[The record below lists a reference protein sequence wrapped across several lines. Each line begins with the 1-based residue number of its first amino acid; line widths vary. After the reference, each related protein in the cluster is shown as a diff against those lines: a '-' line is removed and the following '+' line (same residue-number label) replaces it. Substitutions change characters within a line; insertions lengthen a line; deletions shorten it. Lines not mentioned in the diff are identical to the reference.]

1 MWQRRGSTATNQVPR
16 IADLASSRIL
26 LYHRLRLDRPPG
38 FLADFAP
45 PSCLD
50 GFIERCWSFDWVID
64 LDIQEFLNAWS
75 HCSFV
80 HCGWS
85 EQPVLGGWWFDTQAF
100 PASGADVDG
109 VE

>member
-1 MWQRRGSTATNQVPR
+1 
-16 IADLASSRIL
+16 
-26 LYHRLRLDRPPG
+26 
-38 FLADFAP
+38 P

-109 VE
+109 VELAVLDTLHDGLAGEAVGEGGFQHGQQIGRASCRERG